1 MVLVIRL
8 MGMVADVVVTVLA
21 GLGEVEN
28 DVVWG
33 ANVAEAVVVVGFT
46 VINNC
51 LKDPMPVWSVTWK
64 DTKAGP
70 QPANGV
76 PEMTTLRWSS
86 CRPGGNVAIANHV

>member
-1 MVLVIRL
+1 MVIRL
-8 MGMVADVVVTVLA
+8 PGIAVV
-21 GLGEVEN
+21 

-33 ANVAEAVVVVGFT
+33 DNVVEAVVVVGFI

-64 DTKAGP
+64 ETKAGP

-76 PEMTTLRWSS
+76 PEMTPLTGSS
-86 CRPGGNVAIANHV
+86 WRPGGNVAIANHI

>member
-33 ANVAEAVVVVGFT
+33 ANVAEAVVVVG
-46 VINNC
+46 VHS
-51 LKDPMPVWSVTWK
+51 D
-64 DTKAGP
+64 
-70 QPANGV
+70 
-76 PEMTTLRWSS
+76 
-86 CRPGGNVAIANHV
+86 